1 MPLDPPNPEPE
12 DVPFKPEAPDTP
24 VQPDPVRP
32 TARPEPEVQQP
43 ETPHFPP
50 ISHGPPVVPVH
61 DFVKMTEG
69 MHNAIYTYEH
79 PAVKTV

>member
-1 MPLDPPNPEPE
+1 MRPEPE
-12 DVPFKPEAPDTP
+12 P
-24 VQPDPVRP
+24 V
-32 TARPEPEVQQP
+32 RPEPEVEQP
-43 ETPHFPP
+43 ETPHFPF
-50 ISHGPPVVPVH
+50 SHSSPPVVPVH